1 MYVKLP
7 SGDLN
12 PDLYLLHLISTYTCR
27 MTTAQK
33 VSGGFALHF

>member
-1 MYVKLP
+1 MKPP

-12 PDLYLLHLISTYTCR
+12 PNPYLLHLISTYTCR

-33 VSGGFALHF
+33 VSRGFALHF

>member
-12 PDLYLLHLISTYTCR
+12 PNPYPLHLTSIYTCEVTIAPR
-27 MTTAQK
+27 
-33 VSGGFALHF
+33 VCDGN